1 MDGDDPVLVAEEVRR
16 LVKTLAGDDPA
27 LSVED
32 FWGDDVD
39 LDAVAGACLTPPF
52 LSDRRVVILRDAG
65 RFGTDALGPLLAF
78 LDDPLPTTALIVAAG
93 GGRLAPKLTA
103 AIKAVGHVVAT
114 GPGRDTKGWLE
125 GRLKQ
130 APLRFEP
137 STRSTLAVHLGDSVS
152 RLPALLEVLVATYGE
167 GATIGPA
174 ELEPFLGEAG
184 GIAPWDLTDAID
196 QGDTDAALVALHRLL
211 TGGERHPL
219 VVAAIL
225 YRHVAPMMALDGAA
239 VRGRGG
245 GGPAARHRQG
255 PQHLP
260 GPQGPGHRPGVGQRR
275 RRPGH
280 AAPRRGRCRPPGR
293 VELAPRGRPGDPRRP
308 AEQAGAPPL
317 AGGAG
322 PGSGPVEDRG
332 ARARAAPRPVATP
345 LRRRR
350 SAG

>member
-1 MDGDDPVLVAEEVRR
+1 VVVKADSGQSADRLAWLVDGDDPVLVGEEVRR

-52 LSDRRVVILRDAG
+52 LSARRVVILRDAG
-65 RFGTDALGPLLAF
+65 RFGTEALGPLLAF

-93 GGRLAPKLTA
+93 GGKLAPKLTA
-103 AIKAVGHVVAT
+103 AIKKVGHIVPT

-137 STRSTLAVHLGDSVS
+137 ATRGALAVHLGDSVS
-152 RLPALLEVLVATYGE
+152 RLPALLDVLVATYGE
-167 GATIGPA
+167 GAIIGPA

-196 QGDTDAALVALHRLL
+196 QGDTEAALVALHRLL

-219 VVAAIL
+219 VVLAIL
-225 YRHVAPMMALDGAA
+225 YRHVAPIMALDGASVRSEAEAASLLGLAKGRSTYPAKKALATARVWGNEGVARAIELLAEADVDLRGVSSWPSEA
-239 VRGRGG
+239 VLEVLVARLSRLAPRRSQSAGRGRGA
-245 GGPAARHRQG
+245 AARSR
-255 PQHLP
+255 
-260 GPQGPGHRPGVGQRR
+260 
-275 RRPGH
+275 
-280 AAPRRGRCRPPGR
+280 
-293 VELAPRGRPGDPRRP
+293 
-308 AEQAGAPPL
+308 
-317 AGGAG
+317 
-322 PGSGPVEDRG
+322 
-332 ARARAAPRPVATP
+332 
-345 LRRRR
+345 
-350 SAG
+350 

>member
-1 MDGDDPVLVAEEVRR
+1 MVAKADSGQSADRVAWLVDGDDPVLVAEEVRR

-211 TGGERHPL
+211 TGGDRHPL

-239 VRGRGG
+239 VRGEAEAAQLLGIAKGRSTFPARKALATARAWGNDGVARAMQLLAEADVDLRGASSW
-245 GGPAARHRQG
+245 PPEAVLEVLVARLSR
-255 PQHLP
+255 L
-260 GPQGPGHRPGVGQRR
+260 
-275 RRPGH
+275 
-280 AAPRRGRCRPPGR
+280 APRRS
-293 VELAPRGRPGDPRRP
+293 P
-308 AEQAGAPPL
+308 AAG
-317 AGGAG
+317 
-322 PGSGPVEDRG
+322 RG
-332 ARARAAPRPVATP
+332 ARARAR
-345 LRRRR
+345 
-350 SAG
+350 